1 MTISNDARDRREAV
15 RGNGTTGGQFG
26 HQQHSAP
33 GPGQFAAVPSASS
46 RAAEH
51 RYEAAMDQLR
61 ALDNLGEI
69 ADPARKAELTR
80 EAIAAAAAVHYPTAD
95 RVALTYDND
104 GGSYA
109 QFDRIMDANGDVIA
123 QGPEYDIDEDSL
135 EFNAK
140 IADATSYHGIPLE
153 GTYDLTWL
161 ANEYDDRKTLPTREQ
176 VQRFAANRG
185 RAARVREAEDAETR
199 SMAGRLVKDALP
211 TAARIHFYEDGF
223 IRSVEDSSGTE
234 IWDDQSAQL
243 EGDVDRRMVDAN
255 SLLRTF
261 ESHGRE
267 EERDPMEL

>member
-1 MTISNDARDRREAV
+1 MTISNEAAQRREAS
-15 RGNGTTGGQFG
+15 RSNGTTGGQFG
-26 HQQHSAP
+26 HQQHTAP
-33 GPGQFAAVPSASS
+33 APGQFAAVPTAST

-51 RYEAAMDQLR
+51 RYDAAVNQLR
-61 ALDNLGEI
+61 ALDNIGEI

-104 GGSYA
+104 GGSYS
-109 QFDRIMDANGDVIA
+109 QFDRIMDANGDIIA
-123 QGPEYDIDEDSL
+123 QGPEYDIDEDSI

-140 IADATSYHGIPLE
+140 VADATSYHGIPLE

-161 ANEYDDRKTLPTREQ
+161 PNEYDERKTMPTREQ
-176 VQRFAANRG
+176 VHRFAANRA

-199 SMAGRLVKDALP
+199 AMAGRLVKDALP
-211 TAARIHFYEDGF
+211 TAARIHFYEDGL
-223 IRSVEDSSGTE
+223 IRSVEDSSGAE
-234 IWDDQSAQL
+234 IWDDESAKL

-261 ESHGRE
+261 ESDGRE
-267 EERDPMEL
+267 EEREPMAL